1 MNRKL
6 GIVLSLF
13 TVLGGSALAYAD
25 SGAQAADP
33 GCADK
38 RGGRHE
44 KMLER
49 FDTNHDGKLD
59 DTERAAM
66 KAAFGEKRQ
75 EMIAR
80 YDTNHD
86 GTLDATER
94 AAMKKDFVTK
104 MFARLDTNGDG
115 VISLS
120 EAQCTRLGKRFA
132 QIDTDGSGTLSP
144 AASAGGGSDAA
155 GTAMRGRR
163 GPRMQNQ

>member
-13 TVLGGSALAYAD
+13 TLLGGSLAYAD

-66 KAAFGEKRQ
+66 KAAFGEKR
-75 EMIAR
+75 EERIAR

-86 GTLDATER
+86 GVLDATER
-94 AAMKKDFVTK
+94 AAMKKDFVGK

-115 VISLS
+115 VISLA
-120 EAQCTRLGKRFA
+120 EAQCTRLAKRFA
-132 QIDTDGSGTLSP
+132 QIDTDGSGTLTQAEVL
-144 AASAGGGSDAA
+144 AAPMGHHQ
-155 GTAMRGRR
+155 REGRR
-163 GPRMQNQ
+163 GPRQ

>member
-13 TVLGGSALAYAD
+13 TLLGGSALAYAD
-25 SGAQAADP
+25 GAQAADP

-38 RGGRHE
+38 RAGRHE

-66 KAAFGEKRQ
+66 KASFAEKRT
-75 EMIAR
+75 EKIAK

-86 GTLDATER
+86 GTLDATEK
-94 AAMKKDFVTK
+94 AAMKKDFVAK
-104 MFARLDTNGDG
+104 MFTRLDTNGDG
-115 VISLS
+115 VISVA
-120 EAQCTRLGKRFA
+120 EAQCTHLAKRFA
-132 QIDTDGSGTLSP
+132 QIDTDGSGTLTQAEVL
-144 AASAGGGSDAA
+144 AAPMGHHQ
-155 GTAMRGRR
+155 REGRR
-163 GPRMQNQ
+163 GPRQ